1 MPRKHSSMGV
11 LKPAMSTKLTNTQM
25 LKNNLE
31 QEEAVLRDVQEFI
44 DLNVNRQ
51 YIQEFQGDLQ
61 SQMTVQEFDAQ
72 YGAEI
77 EAKLQNWAGYSQ
89 QLSVTSTIQMV
100 SSFALNTVA
109 NARQGFALK
118 TINDDQSVEIN
129 SLKTELT
136 TLTV

>member
-44 DLNVNRQ
+44 ELNVNRQ

-61 SQMTVQEFDAQ
+61 SQLTVQEFDAQ
-72 YGAEI
+72 NQLYLKNNVLHLYLFLKI
-77 EAKLQNWAGYSQ
+77 AKCYINQNQIPYY
-89 QLSVTSTIQMV
+89 V
-100 SSFALNTVA
+100 
-109 NARQGFALK
+109 
-118 TINDDQSVEIN
+118 
-129 SLKTELT
+129 
-136 TLTV
+136 

>member
-1 MPRKHSSMGV
+1 MPRKHSSMGI
-11 LKPAMSTKLTNTQM
+11 LKPAMATALTNTQM